1 MELRT
6 SVFVNLRVF
15 PTGRALFALRLTRE
29 AAAKVGDE
37 VLVAKTDRAIALA
50 ERARHLERQWEVQR
64 TRGNSGAGREVVDA
78 DNALDGEVASFDRV
92 LAAEANR
99 WKRRDPDKTARIIA
113 TRQVLFPQGVAK
125 VINAVYEEELAAVDD
140 LRALCDPESDHHDD
154 TAVQVV
160 GELGLGVD
168 LAEIGR
174 LATALRTLMQRDT
187 PDRLDFKAV
196 RAARTDLQD
205 ALSAVFVQALA
216 TTEPS
221 DADPEAVGRRAAL
234 LRAILEQDEDIRS
247 YNTRSQLVPDVDP
260 TTGSPTPDATP
271 DAAPTDA

>member
-29 AAAKVGDE
+29 AAVRLADDLLVVKV
-37 VLVAKTDRAIALA
+37 DRAIALA
-50 ERARHLERQWEVQR
+50 DRARQLERQWEVVR
-64 TRGNSGAGREVVDA
+64 TRGNSGAGRELVDA
-78 DNALDGEVASFDRV
+78 DNTLDGEVAAFDRV
-92 LAAEANR
+92 LTAEANR
-99 WKRRDPDKTARIIA
+99 WKRRDPDKTARITA

-140 LRALCDPESDHHDD
+140 LRALCDPKHERHDA

-160 GELGLGVD
+160 GELGLEAD
-168 LAEIGR
+168 LTELGR
-174 LATALRTLMQRDT
+174 LADALRVLMQRNA

-196 RAARTDLQD
+196 RAGRAELQD
-205 ALSAVFVQALA
+205 ALTAVFVQVLA
-216 TTEPS
+216 TTEPT
-221 DADPEAVGRRAAL
+221 DADPSAGGRRAAL
-234 LRAILEQDEDIRS
+234 LKAILEQDEDIRN

-260 TTGSPTPDATP
+260 ATGALTG
-271 DAAPTDA
+271 DAAPDA